1 MQTKWRVLRDGF
13 TRSVKNY
20 NEKLESG
27 GKGKLYLYYEQ
38 LHFLHDLYAAKSIN
52 QRSSGSSIRH
62 KKKRHKQNTDDMSD
76 LDDERVAPKRAVI
89 AGTNS
94 SENNDESGIEAD
106 KQFLLSLLSDFRKIP
121 EDQKLDAKGDIIN
134 VIRHY
139 RSPTVQFDA
148 RGSYYTND
156 IAALATTATDDYY
169 EQAMIDN
176 CSRGSSPIE
185 IKFTT

>member
-38 LHFLHDLYAAKSIN
+38 LHFLHDLYAAKSMVTH
-52 QRSSGSSIRH
+52 STSGGSRLR
-62 KKKRHKQNTDDMSD
+62 KKRQKYNTECASD
-76 LDDERVAPKRAVI
+76 LDDERVAAKRVTKS
-89 AGTNS
+89 GNNS
-94 SENNDESGIEAD
+94 SDNNESGMEED
-106 KQFLLSLLSDFRKIP
+106 KQFLLSLLSDFRKIS

-139 RSPTVQFDA
+139 RSPTVHFDA
-148 RGSYYTND
+148 RSSYYSND
-156 IAALATTATDDYY
+156 VAALATTATDSYY
-169 EQAMIDN
+169 EEDIIDN
-176 CSRGSSPIE
+176 SSRGSSPIE
-185 IKFTT
+185 IKFST